1 MAEYLLSL
9 RFAELNL
16 RRDRVSQAQSGTN
29 KWIFEHEEFEKWKC
43 GLPSILWIE
52 GKPGSGKS
60 VLAKSLVTHIA
71 RHLEAKR
78 DNTTRAPATVV
89 DWFYSRRDGPITMAH
104 ISMMRSVIFQILK
117 KHPSE
122 FARVCNIYRTKPPYS
137 EDQGIIWDADNLA
150 FMLKLLLQCSIPI
163 ICILDG
169 LDESEDGEQ
178 SGKSRDA
185 ILTMVKSLSA
195 IVSKRLTKFIVLS
208 RPTNDIKESLIPSV
222 RHLSTDIRH
231 IIMQQ
236 ENKADIEAIVDSGMQ
251 LINRALC
258 RDLPTPS
265 QGILTDVFLQLQARE
280 KATLDNIRDYLLDN
294 ANGVVLWVTL
304 ALTTLESR
312 CRYKRMTARELE
324 GLMKALPKDLIELY
338 TYLANQIPRDCIS
351 KTRDVLM
358 WVSGASIVRALTLE
372 ELWEGL
378 TVPRDDEPVSN
389 DDEDFRVTNG
399 DLRGGNWEYFC
410 YTLFEL
416 CSFFVEVIDP
426 KSRELGPASKLH
438 RNSQQVNGQHV
449 VQLVHQTVKDFLAN
463 SSLAGVLSFT
473 EAEAISFVK
482 ASGGRY
488 CSIMCRRFCRKFE
501 AKFSLPRVDDPGLA
515 KLVTEYCADKCLF
528 GFFLRKGL
536 YSTLRDPAVTDLQS
550 LVFGQLATH
559 KVYNLT
565 YYIFETGCCA
575 GSVRNIRSLLEI
587 ACLDDTWW
595 PRNQT
600 SVLDGAIRAASWFL
614 EPSYVRR
621 LMGSW
626 HESISPEVRVALSS
640 ITMATKWDIDQ
651 IPESSEE
658 MEDKAELFLALGSEK
673 NLCKL
678 KDHIGSP
685 RLRLIKNLRR
695 KEELQGRGF
704 VREVKETKMDI
715 DQILES
721 LGEMENNA
729 EVVIRSPRR
738 RLKRNLRGKGE
749 LQAGSVQHM
758 MEEVRHQ
765 NTSNPQVQ
773 SGVRSCIEVIAGYY
787 SGRGRF
793 DEGFHRSKYLPAQ

>member
-1 MAEYLLSL
+1 MAEYLSSL

-208 RPTNDIKESLIPSV
+208 RPTNDIKESLIPSA

-280 KATLDNIRDYLLDN
+280 KATLDNICDYLLDN

-324 GLMKALPKDLIELY
+324 ELMRALPKDLIELY

-378 TVPRDDEPVSN
+378 TVPRHEEPITA

-399 DLRGGNWEYFC
+399 DSTGGNWEYFC
-410 YTLFEL
+410 YMLFEL

-426 KSRELGPASKLH
+426 KSRELSPASKLH
-438 RNSQQVNGQHV
+438 PSSQQVEGQHV

-463 SSLAGVLSFT
+463 SSLAGALCFT
-473 EAEAISFVK
+473 EAEAIWFVK
-482 ASGGRY
+482 ASGGLY
-488 CSIMCRRFCRKFE
+488 SSIMCKRLCRQFE
-501 AKFSLPRVDDPGLA
+501 ARLSLPGVQDFDLA
-515 KLVTEYCADKCLF
+515 KLVTEYLADKCLF
-528 GFFLRKGL
+528 GFFLRRGL
-536 YSTLRDPAVTDLQS
+536 YSTLKDPAVIQLQW
-550 LVFGQLATH
+550 LVFGQPAPH
-559 KVYNLT
+559 EN
-565 YYIFETGCCA
+565 YYLIYIMVHIACLTGC
-575 GSVRNIRSLLEI
+575 VRNIRNLLEL
-587 ACLDDTWW
+587 ACLDDAWW
-595 PRNQT
+595 PQ
-600 SVLDGAIRAASWFL
+600 SQIAVLDGAIMTASLAL

-626 HESISPEVRVALSS
+626 HENISPSVRVSLSS
-640 ITMATKWDIDQ
+640 ITMTTKVDVDQ
-651 IPESSEE
+651 IPESSGE
-658 MEDKAELFLALGSEK
+658 MEDNAELFLALGSEK

-685 RLRLIKNLRR
+685 RLRLLKNLMR
-695 KEELQGRGF
+695 KEELQAGAYLAGAEEMGR
-704 VREVKETKMDI
+704 
-715 DQILES
+715 
-721 LGEMENNA
+721 
-729 EVVIRSPRR
+729 P
-738 RLKRNLRGKGE
+738 KR
-749 LQAGSVQHM
+749 
-758 MEEVRHQ
+758 
-765 NTSNPQVQ
+765 SNPQVQ
-773 SGVRSCIEVIAGYY
+773 SGTRSCIEIIAGYY

-793 DEGFHRSKYLPAQ
+793 DEGVHRSKYLPAQ